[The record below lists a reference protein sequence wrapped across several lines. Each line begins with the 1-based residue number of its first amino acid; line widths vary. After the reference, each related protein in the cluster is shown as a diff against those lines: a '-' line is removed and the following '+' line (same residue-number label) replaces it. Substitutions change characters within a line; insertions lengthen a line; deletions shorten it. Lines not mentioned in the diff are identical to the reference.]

1 MAEIEKIKK
10 IAIFSAI
17 SAYLILKRRKGGKLG
32 RVEKNNI
39 RNYWRLSR
47 IKDLMQEDIIAGYN

>member
-1 MAEIEKIKK
+1 MTEIEKIKK

-17 SAYLILKRRKGGKLG
+17 SAYLLLKRRKSDKRG
-32 RVEKNNI
+32 RAEKNNI

-47 IKDLMQEDIIAGYN
+47 IRDLMQDDIVAGY

>member
-1 MAEIEKIKK
+1 MTEIEKIKK

-17 SAYLILKRRKGGKLG
+17 SAYLLLKRRKGDKRG
-32 RVEKNNI
+32 RAEKNNI

-47 IKDLMQEDIIAGYN
+47 IRDLMQDDIVAGY